1 MTNSYSS
8 ALDAEQ
14 VHVSF
19 GRIEWALQALIV
31 LSLAAFALETL
42 PDLSPVQLLALQ
54 GFEVFA
60 TVVFTVEYVARVWL
74 TRPWRRYVFSFYGLI
89 DILAIAPFYLSLGVG
104 SESLRSLRL
113 LRLFRIFKLAR
124 YNVAMLRFYRA
135 LVIAREELVLFGVM
149 ALILLYL
156 AGVGVY
162 QFEHVAQ
169 PEAFR
174 SVFDGLWWALCTLTT
189 VGYGDV
195 YPVTAGGKLFTFG
208 ILVVGLGVIAVPV
221 GLVASALTLA
231 REEIERAARGAT
243 GDASTA
249 RGVKEPR

>member
-1 MTNSYSS
+1 MTNSYLSASISS
-8 ALDAEQ
+8 DASA
-14 VHVSF
+14 SF
-19 GRIEWALQALIV
+19 GRIEWVLQGLII
-31 LSLAAFALETL
+31 LSLLAFALETL
-42 PDLSPVQLLALQ
+42 PDLSPVQLEALH

-89 DILAIAPFYLSLGVG
+89 DMLAIAPFYLSLGVG

-113 LRLFRIFKLAR
+113 LRLFRILKLAR

-135 LVIAREELVLFGVM
+135 LVIAREELILFGAM

-195 YPVTAGGKLFTFG
+195 YPVTAGGKLFTFA
-208 ILVVGLGVIAVPV
+208 ILVLGLGVIAVPV

-231 REEIERAARGAT
+231 REEIERATGQGMQNLSARPT
-243 GDASTA
+243 ASSDD
-249 RGVKEPR
+249 

>member
-1 MTNSYSS
+1 MTNSYLSASISS
-8 ALDAEQ
+8 DASA
-14 VHVSF
+14 SF
-19 GRIEWALQALIV
+19 GRIEWVLQGLII
-31 LSLAAFALETL
+31 LSLLAFALETL
-42 PDLSPVQLLALQ
+42 PDLSPVQLEALH

-89 DILAIAPFYLSLGVG
+89 DMLAIAPFYLSLGVG

-113 LRLFRIFKLAR
+113 LRLFRILKLAR

-135 LVIAREELVLFGVM
+135 LVIAREELILFGAM

-195 YPVTAGGKLFTFG
+195 YPVTAGGKLFTFA
-208 ILVVGLGVIAVPV
+208 ILVLGLGVIAVPV

-231 REEIERAARGAT
+231 REEIERATRQGMQNLSARPT
-243 GDASTA
+243 ASSDD
-249 RGVKEPR
+249 